1 MERLYTSPTYG
12 MWYSIDEKSLSSNL
26 PPMVVFPETT
36 EFYTK
41 WQKDLESKGVKVRLN
56 TELDAVLS
64 RSPTVKVLLRGRRQ
78 QEDLH
83 NPNSE
88 DHDLPQKEEE
98 FDEIV
103 FCVLADTAKRIL
115 GKNARGI
122 EKWVLG
128 NTKWSD
134 DVTVTHTVGCP
145 IAPSS
150 PPILTGR
157 TSITSRKTTPLN
169 SIRSRLSPQS
179 VAVMTP
185 PGSPRARKSSSL
197 CT

>member
-56 TELDAVLS
+56 TELDVVLS

-83 NPNSE
+83 NPN
-88 DHDLPQKEEE
+88 DADQDMPQNEEE

-115 GKNARGI
+115 GKKARGI

-134 DVTVTHTVGCP
+134 DVTVTHTVC
-145 IAPSS
+145 
-150 PPILTGR
+150 
-157 TSITSRKTTPLN
+157 
-169 SIRSRLSPQS
+169 RLSQPKP
-179 VAVMTP
+179 VN
-185 PGSPRARKSSSL
+185 
-197 CT
+197 